1 MTMTFH
7 ISEALLIERTLFVS
21 SMILIF
27 GFMSIGGLYLLRRR
41 LMPARSSASS
51 LQDALPLGRKDE
63 VEAMVRFIE
72 RLSRSGLVDIGR
84 AGLVA
89 HEPQTQAHQE
99 VAPSTRE

>member
-41 LMPARSSASS
+41 MMPARSSASS
-51 LQDALPLGRKDE
+51 WQDVLALSGKDE
-63 VEAMVRFIE
+63 AETIVRVLE
-72 RLSRSGLVDIGR
+72 RLSRSGRVELAAR
-84 AGLVA
+84 
-89 HEPQTQAHQE
+89 EPQTQMHQE
-99 VAPSTRE
+99 DEPSTRE

>member
-41 LMPARSSASS
+41 MMPARSSASS
-51 LQDALPLGRKDE
+51 WQDVLALSGKDE
-63 VEAMVRFIE
+63 AETIARVLE
-72 RLSRSGLVDIGR
+72 RLSRSGRVEI
-84 AGLVA
+84 AV
-89 HEPQTQAHQE
+89 HEPQTQTHQE
-99 VAPSTRE
+99 VEPSTRE